1 MNLMET
7 FLCALCH
14 EMLQVINDIVSA
26 DDFWLSL
33 QILRSDCGCQ
43 HSTCSS
49 IVIFLI
55 RVW

>member
-1 MNLMET
+1 MNLMEA

-14 EMLQVINDIVSA
+14 EMLQVINSIVTA
-26 DDFWLSL
+26 DAFWLSL

-43 HSTCSS
+43 HSSCSS
-49 IVIFLI
+49 IVICLI

>member
-14 EMLQVINDIVSA
+14 EMLQVLNSIVTA
-26 DDFWLSL
+26 DAFWLSL
-33 QILRSDCGCQ
+33 QILRSDSACQ
-43 HSTCSS
+43 HFSCSS